1 MIQDA
6 VATDYAMIALPGST
20 IFPASTHKTKDLAAL
35 CARRIAEFSRAGLQ
49 DMTFLAQGGVGRG
62 RQERGPDRAH
72 IVRQRGRHDL
82 GPPLI
87 LAKHPPVNQTDNRL
101 GLPLSALK
109 GMRYLLT
116 PPAGQPAV

>member
-1 MIQDA
+1 MIQRA
-6 VATDYAMIALPGST
+6 VATDNAMIALPGST
-20 IFPASTHKTKDLAAL
+20 IFPDSAQKTKDLAAL
-35 CARRIAEFSRAGLQ
+35 CARRIPEFSRAGLQ
-49 DMTFLAQGGVGRG
+49 DMTFLAQGARPSGTRPRPG
-62 RQERGPDRAH
+62 A

-87 LAKHPPVNQTDNRL
+87 LAKHPPVNQTDDGL

-116 PPAGQPAV
+116 PPGGQPAV